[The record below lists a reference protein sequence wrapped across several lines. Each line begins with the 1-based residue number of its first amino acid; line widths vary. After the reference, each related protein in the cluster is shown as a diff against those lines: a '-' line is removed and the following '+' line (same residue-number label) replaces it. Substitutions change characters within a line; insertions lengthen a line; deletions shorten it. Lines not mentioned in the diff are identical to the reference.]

1 MIKVKNWKMGNLS
14 INVIEKKKISYYN
27 QVLSLS
33 T

>member
-14 INVIEKKKISYYN
+14 INVIEKKKIYHYN

>member
-14 INVIEKKKISYYN
+14 INVIEKKKIYYYN